1 MVGRSYFWYDFL
13 VTEMHTHNKTY
24 IQKLQSGSIT
34 TYYIIMISNSLYIVS
49 AHILLLELG
58 QGGHSVQ

>member
-1 MVGRSYFWYDFL
+1 MVGRSHSWYYFL

-24 IQKLQSGSIT
+24 IQKLQSRSTT
-34 TYYIIMISNSLYIVS
+34 TYYIILTNNSLYIVS

-58 QGGHSVQ
+58 QCGQSV

>member
-1 MVGRSYFWYDFL
+1 MVGISHSWHYFL

-24 IQKLQSGSIT
+24 IQKLQSGST
-34 TYYIIMISNSLYIVS
+34 ATYYIIMTNNSLCIVS

-58 QGGHSVQ
+58 